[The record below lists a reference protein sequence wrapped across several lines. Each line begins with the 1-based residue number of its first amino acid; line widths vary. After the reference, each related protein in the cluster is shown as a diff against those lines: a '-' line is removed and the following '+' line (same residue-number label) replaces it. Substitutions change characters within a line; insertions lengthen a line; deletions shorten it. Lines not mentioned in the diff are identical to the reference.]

1 MADLTETARAF
12 AGAYPYMFAY
22 VIGMP
27 VYLAVLIAAR
37 RSFVSILAAGLVLVP
52 FAPLAVFHETAYW
65 SPRRIGGLPVGV
77 EDALY
82 LFVSGSF
89 AYALAGLV
97 HPFPQIRISGVTRAA
112 RRVALITIAA
122 LVVSIAF
129 ALAPFGGFMASC
141 IIAGTAGVAGIA
153 LWPSRARA
161 ALAAGAGSALYH
173 GSNLAGILA
182 INPDFAS
189 AFASGARPA
198 AIFMTEMLF
207 QFLLAAAHVLYFA
220 WVIEPRDK
228 AAPSGLFAAR

>member
-122 LVVSIAF
+122 LVVSIA
-129 ALAPFGGFMASC
+129 LP
-141 IIAGTAGVAGIA
+141 
-153 LWPSRARA
+153 LPR
-161 ALAAGAGSALYH
+161 LAASWPVALSPALPVSPASRSGH
-173 GSNLAGILA
+173 PGRGRRWPQAPDPRCTMAPTLPVFSPSIL
-182 INPDFAS
+182 ISP
-189 AFASGARPA
+189 RRLHPVP
-198 AIFMTEMLF
+198 
-207 QFLLAAAHVLYFA
+207 VL
-220 WVIEPRDK
+220 PRY
-228 AAPSGLFAAR
+228 S